1 MPLYKQDPN
10 DSTKQVPNIQG
21 DNRHDRA
28 KTPTAFTLTKSP
40 NYIVVKEDV
49 AAGLGLYFNPT
60 TFSASAAAEQ
70 VGDLGATTYSGSSG
84 YGEFNKLPKG
94 TYNLHPIAVSG
105 SAADVEHITFVYKSS
120 LSTGGF

>member
-1 MPLYKQDPN
+1 MPLYKADPN

-21 DNRHDRA
+21 DNRHDRT
-28 KTPTAFTLTKSP
+28 KTPSAFTLTKSP

-49 AAGLGLYFNPT
+49 AAGFGLFFNPT
-60 TFSASAAAEQ
+60 TFSSSAAAE
-70 VGDLGATTYSGSSG
+70 GGGATTYSGSTG

-105 SAADVEHITFVYKSS
+105 SNADVEHITFVYKSS

>member
-21 DNRHDRA
+21 DNRHDKA
-28 KTPTAFTLTKSP
+28 ITPSAFTFTKTP

-49 AAGLGLYFNPT
+49 AAGFGLFFNPT
-60 TFSASAAAEQ
+60 TFSSNATAE
-70 VGDLGATTYSGSSG
+70 GGGTTTYSGSAG
-84 YGEFNKLPKG
+84 YDEFNKLPKG

-105 SAADVEHITFVYKSS
+105 SAADVEHITFVYKSG
-120 LSTGGF
+120 LATGGF

>member
-49 AAGLGLYFNPT
+49 AAGLGLHFNPT
-60 TFSASAAAEQ
+60 TFSSSAAAE
-70 VGDLGATTYSGSSG
+70 GGPTYSSSAG

-94 TYNLHPIAVSG
+94 VYNLHPIAVSG
-105 SAADVEHITFVYKSS
+105 SADDVAHITFVYKSG
-120 LSTGGF
+120 LATGGF

>member
-49 AAGLGLYFNPT
+49 AAGFGLFFNPT
-60 TFSASAAAEQ
+60 TFSSSAAAE
-70 VGDLGATTYSGSSG
+70 GGGLTTYSGSAG
-84 YGEFNKLPKG
+84 YGEFNKLSKG